1 MDKVRILIK
10 ILEESHMAFN
20 LGDKI
25 DIQNRQTNL
34 DIGWFCA
41 CAPEEVPM
49 SRSVCLSKMSMLSS
63 KLRAK

>member
-25 DIQNRQTNL
+25 DIQNTQTNL
-34 DIGWFCA
+34 DIGRF
-41 CAPEEVPM
+41 
-49 SRSVCLSKMSMLSS
+49 
-63 KLRAK
+63 